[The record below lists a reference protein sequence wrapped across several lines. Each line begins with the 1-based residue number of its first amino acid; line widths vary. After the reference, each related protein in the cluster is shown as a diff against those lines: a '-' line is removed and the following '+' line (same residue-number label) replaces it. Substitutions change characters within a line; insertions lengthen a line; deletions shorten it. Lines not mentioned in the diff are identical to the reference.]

1 MYVATMMY
9 YVLWIINWI
18 AAMMLWLLFEILHV
32 FPGLKR
38 SRSSAQ
44 RLSMAVPGA
53 PAVLSWTSWT
63 RVLRKISGFP
73 MVFRPPRAT
82 TPFWMTRNRPP
93 KKKKQFV
100 YSIDFFMRRNPH
112 VWCISVVLPWLQ
124 LLHHDAFEPLHQV
137 TVAFSPRL
145 FLDLRKE
152 GVTAHGLTLN
162 IRLYIDSYWGF

>member
-1 MYVATMMY
+1 MMY

-44 RLSMAVPGA
+44 RLNDAAWPC
-53 PAVLSWTSWT
+53 PALLLSSLGLLGLESCEKSQDSPWFFGHQEPQHHSEWRGTVH
-63 RVLRKISGFP
+63 R
-73 MVFRPPRAT
+73 
-82 TPFWMTRNRPP
+82 